1 MTEAKRRIV
10 ILTEGLSNPI
20 NAKTAVSVI
29 RYRTEEVV
37 AVLDSTVPPQTTQRL
52 FNVGGNIPVVPTLA
66 HVPAADTLL
75 IGIAPQGGKL
85 PQAMRAAVLQA
96 IQRGME
102 IQNGLH
108 EFLSDDPEFA
118 AAARQHNA
126 RLVDLRRNDEHD
138 VARRQNLR
146 PDCLRVHTVGNDC
159 CVGKMVVAIEV
170 THGLKA
176 HGVDAK
182 FLATGQTGILI
193 EGHGC
198 PVDAVVSDFVNGAV
212 EKLVLA
218 HQHHE
223 VLLIEGQGSLIH
235 PAYSAVTMGLLHG
248 CAPHALIL
256 CYEMGRTHVNG
267 LDHIPLL
274 PLDQLIALYHTVAN
288 VAHPCRFIGVAINS
302 RRVSD
307 AQYREER
314 ARVEREL
321 NLPACDIFRD
331 SAAPLVEAVQSLRTA
346 SCN

>member
-1 MTEAKRRIV
+1 MTSRKRKIL

-29 RYRTEEVV
+29 RYRADEVV
-37 AVLDSTVPPQTTQRL
+37 AVLDSTIAPQTTQQL
-52 FNVGGNIPVVPTLA
+52 FQVGGAIPVIRALA
-66 HVPAADTLL
+66 DAPPGADTLL
-75 IGIAPQGGKL
+75 IGIAPQGGRL
-85 PQAMRAAVLQA
+85 PGPMRAAVLGA
-96 IQRGME
+96 IERGME
-102 IQNGLH
+102 VQSGLH
-108 EFLSDDPEFA
+108 EFLGDDPEFA
-118 AAARQHNA
+118 AAASRKGV
-126 RLVDLRRNDEHD
+126 RLVDLRRNVEQD
-138 VARRQNLR
+138 VARRDR
-146 PDCLRVHTVGNDC
+146 FREKCLRVHTVGNDC
-159 CVGKMVVAIEV
+159 CVGKMVAAIEV
-170 THGLKA
+170 TRGLEA
-176 HGVDAK
+176 LGVDAK

-218 HQHHE
+218 HQHHA
-223 VLLIEGQGSLIH
+223 VVVVEGQGSLAH

-267 LDHIPLL
+267 LNHVPLL
-274 PLDQLIALYHTVAN
+274 PLDRLIQLYHTTAN

-302 RRVSD
+302 RRVGD
-307 AQYREER
+307 AEYRDER

-331 SAAPLVEAVQSLRTA
+331 GAAPLVEAVRALLRTP
-346 SCN
+346 